1 MPRDPKLHN
10 GESTPEELTEIHEG
24 VDLELPNKEKEK
36 EEQEIHKEF
45 ADEDEPA
52 A

>member
-1 MPRDPKLHN
+1 MPRDPKLRN

-24 VDLELPNKEKEK
+24 VDLELPNQKK
-36 EEQEIHKEF
+36 EEEEIHKEF
-45 ADEDEPA
+45 GDEDEPA